1 MYEGDDA
8 EAEEDITCDADAE
21 ADEDGADD
29 AADDEGSG
37 VLTPVVTPLPT
48 AQGLTTKAAKALEK
62 AEKSAIACLA
72 ADEAAAADE
81 KAADEKPAEGE
92 RAEGRGYSVTHKK
105 DYKKFY
111 LECRNRKKF
120 PASLAS
126 EANRDSMN
134 LFKIWLGKKGSWTT
148 ISADTLTKS
157 MPAGIGITVVHISA
171 LSEMPK
177 LMCKV
182 SRLRPGSQDAQMF
195 VRVRRLE
202 QSCGGS
208 PPGPFQAAVLA

>member
-8 EAEEDITCDADAE
+8 EAEEDIACDADAE
-21 ADEDGADD
+21 ADEDGVDD

-48 AQGLTTKAAKALEK
+48 AQGLITKAAKALEK
-62 AEKSAIACLA
+62 AENSAIPCLA

-120 PASLAS
+120 PASLAT
-126 EANRDSMN
+126 EATRDSMN
-134 LFKIWLGKKGSWTT
+134 LFKIWLDKGGSRSNISACNLT
-148 ISADTLTKS
+148 ISMS
-157 MPAGIGITVVHISA
+157 AGIGDTVAHISA

-177 LMCKV
+177 FMHNIV
-182 SRLRPGSQDAQMF
+182 WLRPCRQSAQMF
-195 VRVRRLE
+195 VRLRRLD
-202 QSCGGS
+202 QSCR
-208 PPGPFQAAVLA
+208 